1 MLNTVFTMEEGC
13 QEIWNVPSEIERP
26 IFQLIQHYVHYLQA
40 PIAHCVDKGMP
51 NCRHVGLI
59 VDKTASFCGARAHLR
74 LQTTESA
81 TIHSKSEDPDLKN
94 PAKKIELSTN
104 LSKNATKWSKNGQ
117 GQN

>member
-59 VDKTASFCGARAHLR
+59 VDKTASFCDARVRDAKSDLNS
-74 LQTTESA
+74 TEA
-81 TIHSKSEDPDLKN
+81 YFVTKN
-94 PAKKIELSTN
+94 
-104 LSKNATKWSKNGQ
+104 
-117 GQN
+117 